1 MIFLATLLGFTK
13 DQIIAFGDSSNDVE
27 MIRDVGYGVAMANAL
42 DEVKNVAKDIAED
55 TRDLGVYKKAKELKL
70 IN

>member
-1 MIFLATLLGFTK
+1 
-13 DQIIAFGDSSNDVE
+13 

-42 DEVKNVAKDIAED
+42 DEVKSVAKDIAED